1 LGATKMFSL
10 LPNAFFKFL
19 TDSAV
24 KGFRKNNVFLLESNF
39 DFIQMQIC
47 LNNAVEGRHRKR
59 LSNSR
64 LNNYVKE
71 P

>member
-24 KGFRKNNVFLLESNF
+24 KGSRKKQRFS
-39 DFIQMQIC
+39 IGI
-47 LNNAVEGRHRKR
+47 
-59 LSNSR
+59 
-64 LNNYVKE
+64 
-71 P
+71 